1 MCSFV
6 SDRAETAASF
16 AHWADRRMVLR
27 GIVPGRGGYGFLLQ
41 RLWSRTEDRIL
52 QLISVP
58 AKHYTCHRLLGRPWA
73 AHLEFL
79 LS

>member
-16 AHWADRRMVLR
+16 AHWADRRVVLR
-27 GIVPGRGGYGFLLQ
+27 GIVPGRGDIDFCC
-41 RLWSRTEDRIL
+41 RDWSRTEDRIL

-58 AKHYTCHRLLGRPWA
+58 AKHFTCHRLLGRPWA
-73 AHLEFL
+73 AHF
-79 LS
+79 